1 MTKEMF
7 QAVFSGYDAR
17 LANQFGV
24 EPKAFTDELY
34 DTKGAIDD
42 PVVAAH
48 LRWMCQRVLNDF
60 LPSFLS
66 CTDALRKVATW
77 LGYIQG
83 ELRALGLFSVSEMR
97 AHNREG
103 RVPLGGSAT

>member
-1 MTKEMF
+1 MTKEMY
-7 QAVFSGYDAR
+7 QAVFGGYDAY

-24 EPKAFTDELY
+24 EPRAFTDELY
-34 DTKGAIDD
+34 DTRGVIDG

-48 LRWMCQRVLNDF
+48 LRWMCGRVLNDF
-60 LPSFLS
+60 LPQMLS
-66 CTDALRKVATW
+66 CDDAREKVDRW

-83 ELRALGLFSVSEMR
+83 ELRALGLFSVREMR
-97 AHNREG
+97 THNREG